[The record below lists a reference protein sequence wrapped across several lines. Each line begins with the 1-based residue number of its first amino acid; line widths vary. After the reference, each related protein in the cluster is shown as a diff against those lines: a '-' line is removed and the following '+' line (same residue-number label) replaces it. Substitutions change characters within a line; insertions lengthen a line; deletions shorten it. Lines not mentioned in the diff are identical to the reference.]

1 MKTEKNENQQNVKK
15 LFLNKETL
23 ALLNEKQMNAL
34 YGGRGTINNDGP
46 SQGGCGDGPKTT
58 C

>member
-1 MKTEKNENQQNVKK
+1 MKTKKNENQQSVKK

-23 ALLNEKQMNAL
+23 ALLGKSQMNAL
-34 YGGRGTINNDGP
+34 RGGRNTINDDGP
-46 SQGGCGDGPKTT
+46 SNGCGHGPVTT